1 MGALWKEMIYIKL
14 LYMAEIG
21 ELELWSSRSQIS
33 EFMSTILLLNEMLIS
48 SKLVT
53 ISNQILRPV

>member
-1 MGALWKEMIYIKL
+1 MGDPGKVMIYIKL

-21 ELELWSSRSQIS
+21 ALELWSSRSQTS
-33 EFMSTILLLNEMLIS
+33 EFMSTIQLLIEILIS